1 MARLPVRRLSTDVA
15 PEWDPMTEM
24 SRLAN
29 EMMSILQGISGLS
42 PSTSAFMPAAD
53 VEETEDAYLV
63 EVELPGVQKGDV
75 SIEVTGR
82 RLSVRAERK
91 ERERVGM
98 LRRRTRLTG
107 QLQWEI
113 LLPGEVDADKAEATL
128 SDGVL
133 SLRLPKPSGERG
145 RRIEVR

>member
-1 MARLPVRRLSTDVA
+1 MARLPVRRVSTDIV
-15 PEWDPMTEM
+15 PTWDPMTEM

-29 EMMSILQGISGLS
+29 EMMSILQGVPGFAASTLGL
-42 PSTSAFMPAAD
+42 TPAAD
-53 VEETEDAYLV
+53 VEETNDAYLV
-63 EVELPGVQKGDV
+63 EVELPGVSKGDV
-75 SIEVTGR
+75 SIEVAGR

-107 QLQWEI
+107 QLQFEI
-113 LLPGEVDADKAEATL
+113 LLPGEVDTDNAEATL

-133 SLRLPKPSGERG
+133 QLRLPKPSAERP
-145 RRIEVR
+145 RRISVK